1 MLRKILGIA
10 AGALLSKKLFS
21 KNGSG
26 SEKNNAGNNS
36 KAPKELK
43 GVYWEPL
50 ELHVIEKTF
59 RPGEKGRNEGSNN
72 APPTNQER
80 ICATEGELIH
90 FVKSHYNKE
99 IRKIRGWVIE
109 GTDVDIQ
116 KVFRDKKRLIYSNG
130 YLQEFNK
137 MVASWNSNLQAYRLR
152 VKQAVE
158 KRREAR
164 EAVRQFKIQNNLM
177 AGREPQVH
185 KKQFQFLKIL
195 VPVVLFVTEVSL
207 NITGLAEVLSGSEAV
222 ITSVM
227 LSLVNVGLSFA
238 VGMLILTHFFNPVGA
253 SKSKVFYTPFLG
265 IYLLIL
271 IYINAV
277 MGVFRAMTE
286 KANMTLDPEAAI
298 AISNEAITA
307 AVYPF
312 DDLGSIT
319 FGGFFLMLVGF
330 FFAFLTLLDAYF
342 FKDPIPGYGK
352 LGEGRA
358 AAEKRLDKIKHEDT
372 LVFTSTETSELARLN
387 SKHEDRLD
395 ANESWKFYVDQLQVI
410 VEYYEQFNTLTKEV
424 LDSAMSLYREQ
435 NEKFRTTPSPAYF
448 SQPIDT
454 NFIKPFSVNYSHLI
468 DEYKTD
474 AEVARI
480 GKENED
486 KIYSEYAEMQQKYIE
501 FFSKEKTELFSIVEE
516 IDD

>member
-1 MLRKILGIA
+1 MLKRILGIA
-10 AGALLSKKLFS
+10 AAGLLLNKLFGG
-21 KNGSG
+21 K
-26 SEKNNAGNNS
+26 KRNS
-36 KAPKELK
+36 KTRNNKQQGPGDLAEK
-43 GVYWEPL
+43 YWEPL
-50 ELHVIEKTF
+50 ELEVIEKNF

-72 APPTNQER
+72 SPLTSQQR

-90 FVKSHYNKE
+90 FVKNHYNKQ
-99 IRKIRGWVIE
+99 IRKLRSWVIE
-109 GTDVDIQ
+109 GTNIDIQ
-116 KVFRDKKRLIYSNG
+116 KVFRDEKRLIYSNG

-137 MVASWNSNLQAYRLR
+137 MVASWNSALQSYRLR
-152 VKQAVE
+152 VNQAVE
-158 KRREAR
+158 ERHQAR

-185 KKQFQFLKIL
+185 KKQFQIVKIL
-195 VPVVLFVTEVSL
+195 VPIVLFFTEVSL

-238 VGMLILTHFFNPVGA
+238 VGILILTHYFNPVGA

-265 IYLLIL
+265 IYLIIL
-271 IYINAV
+271 VYINAV

-312 DDLGSIT
+312 DDLGAIT

-352 LGEGRA
+352 LGENRA
-358 AAEKRLDKIKHEDT
+358 AAEKRVDKIKHEDT
-372 LVFTSTETSELARLN
+372 LLFTSTESSELAKLN
-387 SKHEDRLD
+387 SKHEQRLQ
-395 ANESWKFYVDQLQVI
+395 ANENWKFYVDQLQKV
-410 VEYYEQFNTLTKEV
+410 VEHYEQFNTMTKEV

-435 NEKFRTTPSPAYF
+435 NEKFRSTPAPTYF
-448 SQPIDT
+448 SEPID
-454 NFIKPFSVNYSHLI
+454 NSFIKPFETNYSHLY
-468 DEYKTD
+468 DEFKTD
-474 AEVARI
+474 AEVSVI

-486 KIYSEYAEMQQKYIE
+486 RIYKEYSDMQEKYLE
-501 FFSKEKTELFSIVEE
+501 FFSREKSELFKIVEE
-516 IDD
+516 IDQ

>member
-1 MLRKILGIA
+1 MLKRILGIA
-10 AGALLSKKLFS
+10 AAALLINKLFGRK
-21 KNGSG
+21 KNSSSG
-26 SEKNNAGNNS
+26 KNEKKNTPNEI
-36 KAPKELK
+36 KAR
-43 GVYWEPL
+43 YWEPL
-50 ELHVIEKTF
+50 ELEVIEKNF

-72 APPTNQER
+72 SPLSDQKR
-80 ICATEGELIH
+80 ICATEGELVH

-99 IRKIRGWVIE
+99 IRQIRSWVIE
-109 GTDVDIQ
+109 GTDIDIQ
-116 KVFRDKKRLIYSNG
+116 RVFREKKRLIYGNG

-137 MVASWNSNLQAYRLR
+137 MVASWNSNIQAYRLR

-158 KRREAR
+158 ERHQAR

-185 KKQFQFLKIL
+185 KKQFQIIKIL
-195 VPVVLFVTEVSL
+195 VPIILFFTEVSL

-238 VGMLILTHFFNPVGA
+238 VGILILTHFFNPVGA
-253 SKSKVFYTPFLG
+253 SKSKVFYAPFLG
-265 IYLLIL
+265 IYFFVLV
-271 IYINAV
+271 YINAV

-286 KANMTLDPEAAI
+286 KANMTLDPQAAI

-312 DDLGSIT
+312 DDLSAIT

-352 LGEGRA
+352 LGEHRA
-358 AAEKRLDKIKHEDT
+358 AAEKRVDKIKHEDT
-372 LVFTSTETSELARLN
+372 LVFTSTESSELARLN
-387 SKHEDRLD
+387 QKHEERLE
-395 ANESWKFYVDQLQVI
+395 ANESWKFYVDQLQKV

-435 NEKFRTTPSPAYF
+435 NEKFRTTPPPSYF
-448 SQPIDT
+448 SEPID
-454 NFIKPFSVNYSHLI
+454 NSFIKPFSTNYSHLI

-474 AEVARI
+474 AEVSII

-486 KIYSEYAEMQQKYIE
+486 RIYKEYSEMQEKYIE
-501 FFSKEKTELFSIVEE
+501 FFNNEKSELFSIVEA
-516 IDD
+516 ID

>member
-1 MLRKILGIA
+1 MLKRILGIA
-10 AGALLSKKLFS
+10 AAALLLNKLFGR
-21 KNGSG
+21 KNKDSG
-26 SEKNNAGNNS
+26 GASDKQKS
-36 KAPKELK
+36 PTLIKDK
-43 GVYWEPL
+43 YWEPL
-50 ELHVIEKTF
+50 ELEVIEKNF

-72 APPTNQER
+72 SPLSDQKR

-90 FVKSHYNKE
+90 FVKSHYNKQ
-99 IRKIRGWVIE
+99 IRLIRSWVVE
-109 GTDVDIQ
+109 GTDIDIQ
-116 KVFRDKKRLIYSNG
+116 RVFRDQKRLIYGNG

-137 MVASWNSNLQAYRLR
+137 MVASWNSNIQAYRLR

-158 KRREAR
+158 ERHQAR

-185 KKQFQFLKIL
+185 KKQFQIIKIL
-195 VPVVLFVTEVSL
+195 VPIILFFTEVSL

-238 VGMLILTHFFNPVGA
+238 VGILILTHFFNPVGA
-253 SKSKVFYTPFLG
+253 SKSKVFYAPFLG
-265 IYLLIL
+265 IYFFVLV
-271 IYINAV
+271 YINAV

-286 KANMTLDPEAAI
+286 KANMTLDPQAAI

-312 DDLGSIT
+312 DDLSAIT

-352 LGEGRA
+352 LGEHRA
-358 AAEKRLDKIKHEDT
+358 AAEKRVDKIKHEDT
-372 LVFTSTETSELARLN
+372 LVFTSTESSELARLN
-387 SKHEDRLD
+387 QKHEERLE
-395 ANESWKFYVDQLQVI
+395 ANESWKFYVDQLQKI
-410 VEYYEQFNTLTKEV
+410 VEHYEQFNTITEEV

-435 NEKFRTTPSPAYF
+435 NEKYRTTPPPTYF
-448 SQPIDT
+448 SEPIDSS
-454 NFIKPFSVNYSHLI
+454 FIKPFSANYSHLA
-468 DEYKTD
+468 DEFKTD
-474 AEVARI
+474 EEVSII

-486 KIYSEYAEMQQKYIE
+486 KIYKEYSEMQAKYLE
-501 FFSKEKTELFSIVEE
+501 FFNNEKSELFSIVEG
-516 IDD
+516 ID

>member
-1 MLRKILGIA
+1 MLRKILGA
-10 AGALLSKKLFS
+10 AASIFLLKKLFGGKKS
-21 KNGSG
+21 KSG
-26 SEKNNAGNNS
+26 N
-36 KAPKELK
+36 PKKTPNEVK
-43 GVYWEPL
+43 GTYWTPL
-50 ELHVIEKTF
+50 ELEVIEKAF
-59 RPGEKGRNEGSNN
+59 KPGEKGRNEGSNN
-72 APPTNQER
+72 SPLTNQQR

-99 IRKIRGWVIE
+99 IRKIRSWVIE
-109 GTDVDIQ
+109 GTNVDVQ
-116 KVFRDKKRLIYSNG
+116 KVFRDNKRLIHNNG

-137 MVASWNSNLQAYRLR
+137 MVANWNSNLQAYRLR
-152 VKQAVE
+152 VKQAVQ
-158 KRREAR
+158 KRHEAR

-195 VPVVLFVTEVSL
+195 VPIVLFVTEVSL

-238 VGMLILTHFFNPVGA
+238 VGFLILTHYFNPVGA
-253 SKSKVFYTPFLG
+253 SKTKLFYTPFLG

-271 IYINAV
+271 VYINAV

-286 KANMTLDPEAAI
+286 KANMTLDPETAI

-312 DDLGSIT
+312 DDLSSIT

-342 FKDPIPGYGK
+342 FKDPIPGYGI
-352 LGEGRA
+352 LGEERA

-372 LVFTSTETSELARLN
+372 LVFTSTESSELARLN
-387 SKHEDRLD
+387 QKHEDRLD
-395 ANESWKFYVDQLQVI
+395 ANESWKFYVDQLQKI
-410 VEYYEQFNTLTKEV
+410 VEYYEQFNIMTKEV
-424 LDSAMSLYREQ
+424 LESAMSLYREQ
-435 NEKFRTTPSPAYF
+435 NEKFRTTPPPAYF
-448 SQPIDT
+448 SDPLDFS
-454 NFIKPFSVNYSHLI
+454 FIKPFKVNYSHLI

-474 AEVARI
+474 EEVAII

-486 KIYSEYAEMQQKYIE
+486 RIYREYSDMQQKYLT
-501 FFSKEKTELFSIVEE
+501 FFESEKAELFRIVEE
-516 IDD
+516 ID

>member
-1 MLRKILGIA
+1 M
-10 AGALLSKKLFS
+10 
-21 KNGSG
+21 
-26 SEKNNAGNNS
+26 
-36 KAPKELK
+36 
-43 GVYWEPL
+43 
-50 ELHVIEKTF
+50 
-59 RPGEKGRNEGSNN
+59 
-72 APPTNQER
+72 
-80 ICATEGELIH
+80 
-90 FVKSHYNKE
+90 
-99 IRKIRGWVIE
+99 
-109 GTDVDIQ
+109 
-116 KVFRDKKRLIYSNG
+116 
-130 YLQEFNK
+130 
-137 MVASWNSNLQAYRLR
+137 LR

-352 LGEGRA
+352 LGEARA

-372 LVFTSTETSELARLN
+372 LVFTSTETSELARQN
-387 SKHEDRLD
+387 SKHEERLD
-395 ANESWKFYVDQLQVI
+395 ANESWKYYVDQLQVI